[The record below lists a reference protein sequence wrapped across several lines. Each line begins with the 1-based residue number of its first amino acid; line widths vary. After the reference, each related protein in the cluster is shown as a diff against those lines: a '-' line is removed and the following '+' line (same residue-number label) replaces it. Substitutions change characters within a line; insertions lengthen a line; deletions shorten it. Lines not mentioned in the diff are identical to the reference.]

1 MDEFERYFFDV
12 NGYLVVED
20 ILSPDQVQ
28 ALNDAIDHNHDRV
41 RLREGEQRLSGV
53 AGQHGGTASAAMEG
67 AHGRG
72 DIGGILNWPKPWCQP
87 FRDLLSHLPT
97 MHYMLELIG
106 NGFRY
111 GNANGISM
119 TKGAEGHVLHGGGG
133 RLGGHVYFCRNGQ
146 MWNNLIAVCYQ
157 LADINPGD
165 GGFVCIPGT
174 HKANFDCPEQVLRMD
189 RDIGCFQHIPMK
201 AGSAV
206 IFTEA
211 LTHGS
216 LPWQADHERRTLLY
230 RYSAGGYVN
239 PPSAYD
245 PAKYAPFMDEL
256 TPLQQAIMQPPH
268 NALRPDVAAL
278 IKAEEQAALTVD
290 RLQP

>member
-1 MDEFERYFFDV
+1 MDVYEKYFFDV

-20 ILSPDQVQ
+20 ILSAEQVA
-28 ALNDAIDHNHDRV
+28 ALNEAIDHNRDNIRI
-41 RLREGEQRLSGV
+41 RKGENRLSGGV
-53 AGQHGGTASAAMEG
+53 GRHGGEVSIALEG
-67 AHGRG
+67 SHGRG
-72 DIGGILNWPKPWCQP
+72 DIGSILRWPKPWCQP

-97 MHYMLELIG
+97 MHYMLDMIG

-119 TKGAEGHVLHGGGG
+119 TRGAEGHLLHGGGG
-133 RLGGHVYFCRNGQ
+133 FLGGHMYFCKDGK

-157 LADINPGD
+157 LADVNPGD
-165 GGFVCIPGT
+165 GGFVCISGS
-174 HKANFDCPEQVLRMD
+174 HKANFECPTDVRRME
-189 RDIGCFQHIPMK
+189 RDLGCFKHIPMK

-211 LTHGS
+211 LTHGAM
-216 LPWQADHERRTLLY
+216 PWTADHERRTLLY
-230 RYSAGGYVN
+230 RYAAGGYVN
-239 PPSAYD
+239 PPSGND

-268 NALRPDVAAL
+268 NAGRIDVAAL
-278 IKAEEQAALTVD
+278 IEAEEKASAKN
-290 RLQP
+290 